1 MNYEKYDVITFEDNE
16 KVVVVDTLEYEGNNY
31 LYVDKINAEETTNL
45 KKFHILRVCEDD
57 YLQKETDNDILM
69 KILPQF
75 NEKLKK
81 ENN

>member
-31 LYVDKINAEETTNL
+31 LYVDKIDEQETTNL